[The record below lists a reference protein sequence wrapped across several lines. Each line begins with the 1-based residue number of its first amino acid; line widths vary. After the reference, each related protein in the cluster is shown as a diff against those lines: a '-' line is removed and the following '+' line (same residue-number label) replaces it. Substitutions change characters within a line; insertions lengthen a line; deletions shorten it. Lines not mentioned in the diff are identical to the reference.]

1 MKALSRNMTV
11 KDWLAKSIEINVYL
25 DEACEVQANRP
36 MLYCNDGYS
45 ISVQASAHHYC
56 SPRLN
61 GLQDYKSVELGY
73 PSEEDELINDYAE
86 DDSDYTDTV
95 YGYVPI
101 EIVEKLIEKHGG
113 ISNGCYEVL

>member
-1 MKALSRNMTV
+1 MTV
-11 KDWLAKSIEINVYL
+11 KDWLAESIETNGYYDGIG
-25 DEACEVQANRP
+25 EIQANRP
-36 MLYCNDGYS
+36 RLYCNDGYS
-45 ISVQASAHHYC
+45 ISVQASAFHYC

-73 PSEEDELINDYAE
+73 PSAEDELINEYAE
-86 DDSDYTDTV
+86 DDLDYTATV

-113 ISNGCYEVL
+113 IKT

>member
-1 MKALSRNMTV
+1 MTV
-11 KDWLAKSIEINVYL
+11 KDWLAKSIEIKTYYSGTY
-25 DEACEVQANRP
+25 EIQANRP
-36 MLYCNDGYS
+36 RLYCNDGYS
-45 ISVQASAHHYC
+45 ISVQASAFHYC

-73 PSEEDELINDYAE
+73 PSAEDELINEYAE
-86 DDSDYTDTV
+86 DGDMNYTDTV

-113 ISNGCYEVL
+113 IKT